1 MRMQAALEAAATVR
15 VISVCFGMLRRHCA
29 TMTDT
34 CFLMLL
40 RHAGSCGERV
50 LVTAHH
56 APSGA
61 VTHRAHA
68 TISAQP
74 DVAPLVVLGLRL
86 PYRLPSRLM
95 HGPALRLRTYVHR
108 MPHLSRLVL
117 RLLLLVPLPLRGLL
131 RGKLLHEPRGRWC
144 RGRRRGLCCGCG
156 CPAAGLVVVL
166 VRRRRHCCLGA
177 RTSMPCLSF

>member
-1 MRMQAALEAAATVR
+1 MRMKAALEAAATVR
-15 VISVCFGMLRRHCA
+15 VISVCFGMLRQHCA

-34 CFLMLL
+34 FLLMLL

-68 TISAQP
+68 TSSVQP
-74 DVAPLVVLGLRL
+74 DVAPLVVLGLLL
-86 PYRLPSRLM
+86 PYRLPSRLV

-108 MPHLSRLVL
+108 MPHLPRLVL
-117 RLLLLVPLPLRGLL
+117 RRLLPVPLPLRGLL
-131 RGKLLHEPRGRWC
+131 RGKRLPTPRGRRC

-156 CPAAGLVVVL
+156 CPAAGLVVGP
-166 VRRRRHCCLGA
+166 VRRCRQPVLGA
-177 RTSMPCLSF
+177 RTCMPCLSF

>member
-1 MRMQAALEAAATVR
+1 MRMKAALEAAATVR
-15 VISVCFGMLRRHCA
+15 VISVCFGMLRQHCA
-29 TMTDT
+29 TTTDT
-34 CFLMLL
+34 FLLMLL

-95 HGPALRLRTYVHR
+95 HGPALRLRTNVPR
-108 MPHLSRLVL
+108 VRPLPRVRL
-117 RLLLLVPLPLRGLL
+117 RPLLLVRLRLRGLL
-131 RGKLLHEPRGRWC
+131 RVRLLNEPRGRWS
-144 RGRRRGLCCGCG
+144 RGRRRGFCCGCG
-156 CPAAGLVVVL
+156 CPAAGLVVVP
-166 VRRRRHCCLGA
+166 VRRCRHCCLGA
-177 RTSMPCLSF
+177 RTNMPCLSF